1 MNTSIDSMD
10 SNMDSS
16 MDSNM
21 DSSIDSSMDISID
34 DSTATVAFQLN
45 SHKGSI
51 AVKSP
56 TQLKEFLL
64 APIVHSVETCVLAI
78 AQAEVWDAFETAGF
92 NAQYGFVNAL
102 QLQQWLFC
110 AYKIPTN
117 TTDIPLT
124 RDNQK
129 REYEHHFDKYY

>member
-1 MNTSIDSMD
+1 MDTNDSTND
-10 SNMDSS
+10 ST
-16 MDSNM
+16 
-21 DSSIDSSMDISID
+21 
-34 DSTATVAFQLN
+34 TATVAFQLN
-45 SHKGSI
+45 TYKGSV
-51 AVKSP
+51 AVTSP

-78 AQAEVWDAFETAGF
+78 AQAQVWNAFETAGF

-117 TTDIPLT
+117 TADIPT
-124 RDNQK
+124 TAANQK